1 MSTMRL
7 LRDHPVVPG
16 ERWVYSAGFNVGP
29 ALTDTR
35 RIDTELDDLRG
46 LAAAG
51 ARVALLSHQGSAK
64 DGTARHLDYLAGYL
78 GRCLGQEVRYLP
90 ACSSRQAQ
98 SWAAELRD
106 GEIALFGNVR
116 LEAGEERGDRELA
129 AALARLGDRVAV
141 GGFSKAHRRHASNV
155 GILAFLPGYA
165 ASSLLGETELLR
177 PWAAGGG
184 AAGGRTAGSVAVLG
198 GVKAEKTAVG
208 LESLTRAYDVVIPGG
223 AVLNTLLAVS
233 GHAIGDSELGTEA
246 ERCAA
251 VARTVL
257 GRRNRARI
265 HLPRTVLIVGPE
277 GATRTVDVEK
287 GVPDGWAIVD
297 FDLERWAVDAVREAD
312 RVLMAGTPGR
322 HAEGN
327 HRAAAAVLGARE
339 PGEPHTLLLGGDTV
353 AELPWTG
360 PRSTGG
366 GSALHYLADGTCAVI
381 EALEDNRK
389 NGVGDHAA

>member
-1 MSTMRL
+1 MRL

-29 ALTDTR
+29 ALTDTG

-78 GRCLGQEVRYLP
+78 GRRLGREVRYLP

-155 GILAFLPGYA
+155 GILDFLPGYA

-184 AAGGRTAGSVAVLG
+184 TAGSVAVLG
-198 GVKAEKTAVG
+198 GVKAEKTVVG

-223 AVLNTLLAVS
+223 VVLNTLLAVS

-257 GRRNRARI
+257 GRRHRARV
-265 HLPRTVLIVGPE
+265 HLPRTVLITGPE
-277 GATRTVDVEK
+277 GATRTVDVEE

-297 FDLERWAVDAVREAD
+297 FDLERWAVDAVREAG
-312 RVLMAGTPGR
+312 RVLVAGTPGR

-339 PGEPHTLLLGGDTV
+339 PGDPHTLLLGGDTV
-353 AELPWTG
+353 AELAWTG

-381 EALEDNRK
+381 EALENNRK

>member
-1 MSTMRL
+1 MRL
-7 LRDHPVVPG
+7 LRDHPVAPG

-29 ALTDTR
+29 ALADTG

-64 DGTARHLDYLAGYL
+64 DGTARHLDHLAEYL
-78 GRCLGQEVRYLP
+78 GRRLGRDVRYLP
-90 ACSSRQAQ
+90 ECSSRQARR
-98 SWAAELRD
+98 WAAELRD

-116 LEAGEERGDRELA
+116 LDAGEERGDRELA
-129 AALARLGDRVAV
+129 AALARLGERVAV

-155 GILAFLPGYA
+155 GILDFLPGYA
-165 ASSLLGETELLR
+165 ASSLLRETELLR

-184 AAGGRTAGSVAVLG
+184 TSGSVAVLG
-198 GVKAEKTAVG
+198 GVKPEKTVVG
-208 LESLTRAYDVVIPGG
+208 LESLTRTYDVVIPGG
-223 AVLNTLLAVS
+223 VVLNTLLAVS
-233 GHAIGDSELGTEA
+233 GYAIGASELGTDA
-246 ERCAA
+246 ERCAT

-257 GRRNRARI
+257 GGRRRARI
-265 HLPRTVLIVGPE
+265 HLPRTVLIAGPD
-277 GATRTVDVEK
+277 GATRTVGVEA

-297 FDLERWAVDAVREAD
+297 FDLEGWAVDAVREAG
-312 RVLMAGTPGR
+312 RVLVAGTPGR
-322 HAEGN
+322 HSEGN

-353 AELPWTG
+353 TELPWTG

-389 NGVGDHAA
+389 KGVGDHAA

>member
-1 MSTMRL
+1 MRL

-29 ALTDTR
+29 ALTDTG
-35 RIDTELDDLRG
+35 RIDTELEDLRG

-64 DGTARHLDYLAGYL
+64 DGTARHLDHLAGYL
-78 GRCLGQEVRYLP
+78 GRRLGREVRYLP
-90 ACSSRQAQ
+90 ECSSRQARR
-98 SWAAELRD
+98 WAAELRD

-129 AALARLGDRVAV
+129 AALAHLGDRVAV

-155 GILAFLPGYA
+155 GILDFLPGYA
-165 ASSLLGETELLR
+165 VSSLLRETELLR

-184 AAGGRTAGSVAVLG
+184 AAGSVAVLG
-198 GVKAEKTAVG
+198 GVKPEKTVVG
-208 LESLTRAYDVVIPGG
+208 LESLTRTYDVVIPGG
-223 AVLNTLLAVS
+223 VVLNTLLAVS
-233 GHAIGDSELGTEA
+233 GYAIGASELGTDA
-246 ERCAA
+246 ERCAT

-257 GRRNRARI
+257 GGRRRARI
-265 HLPRTVLIVGPE
+265 HLPRTVLIAGPD
-277 GATRTVDVEK
+277 GATRTVAVEA

-297 FDLERWAVDAVREAD
+297 FDLERWAVDAVREAG
-312 RVLMAGTPGR
+312 RVLVAGTPGR

-327 HRAAAAVLGARE
+327 HRAAAAVLGARA

-353 AELPWTG
+353 TELPWTG

-366 GSALHYLADGTCAVI
+366 GSALHYLADGTCAVF

-389 NGVGDHAA
+389 KGVGDHAA

>member
-1 MSTMRL
+1 MRL

-29 ALTDTR
+29 ALTDTG

-78 GRCLGQEVRYLP
+78 GRRLGREVRYLP
-90 ACSSRQAQ
+90 ECSSRQAQ
-98 SWAAELRD
+98 IWAAELRD

-116 LEAGEERGDRELA
+116 LEAGEECGDRELA

-155 GILAFLPGYA
+155 GILDFLPGYA

-184 AAGGRTAGSVAVLG
+184 AAGSVAVLG
-198 GVKAEKTAVG
+198 GVKVEKTVVG

-223 AVLNTLLAVS
+223 VVLNTLLAVS
-233 GHAIGDSELGTEA
+233 GYAIGSSELGTEA

-257 GRRNRARI
+257 GRRHRARI
-265 HLPRTVLIVGPE
+265 HLPRTVLITGPE
-277 GATRTVDVEK
+277 GATRTIGVEE

-297 FDLERWAVDAVREAD
+297 FDLERWAVDAVREAG
-312 RVLMAGTPGR
+312 RVLVAGTPGR

-389 NGVGDHAA
+389 KGVGDHAA

>member
-1 MSTMRL
+1 MRL

-29 ALTDTR
+29 ALTDTG

-78 GRCLGQEVRYLP
+78 GRRLGREVRYLP
-90 ACSSRQAQ
+90 ECSSRQAQ
-98 SWAAELRD
+98 IWAAELRD

-155 GILAFLPGYA
+155 GILDFLPGYA

-184 AAGGRTAGSVAVLG
+184 AAGSVAVLG
-198 GVKAEKTAVG
+198 GVKAEKTVVG

-223 AVLNTLLAVS
+223 VVLNTLLAVS
-233 GHAIGDSELGTEA
+233 GYAIGGSELGTEA

-257 GRRNRARI
+257 GRRHRARI
-265 HLPRTVLIVGPE
+265 HLPRTVLITGPE
-277 GATRTVDVEK
+277 GATRTVGVEE
-287 GVPDGWAIVD
+287 GVPEGWAIVD
-297 FDLERWAVDAVREAD
+297 FDLERWAVDAVREAG
-312 RVLMAGTPGR
+312 RVLVAGTPGR

-339 PGEPHTLLLGGDTV
+339 PGEAHTLLLGGDTV

-389 NGVGDHAA
+389 KGVGDYAA

>member
-1 MSTMRL
+1 MRL

-29 ALTDTR
+29 ALTDTG

-78 GRCLGQEVRYLP
+78 GRRLGREVRYLP
-90 ACSSRQAQ
+90 ECSSRQAQ
-98 SWAAELRD
+98 IWAAELRD

-155 GILAFLPGYA
+155 GILDFLPGYA

-184 AAGGRTAGSVAVLG
+184 AAGSVAVLG
-198 GVKAEKTAVG
+198 GVKAEKTVVG

-223 AVLNTLLAVS
+223 VVLNTLLAVS
-233 GHAIGDSELGTEA
+233 GYAIGGSELGTEA

-257 GRRNRARI
+257 GRRHRARI
-265 HLPRTVLIVGPE
+265 HLPRTVLITGPE
-277 GATRTVDVEK
+277 GATRTVGVEE
-287 GVPDGWAIVD
+287 GVPEGWAIVD
-297 FDLERWAVDAVREAD
+297 FDLERWAVDAVREAG
-312 RVLMAGTPGR
+312 RVLVAGTPGR

-327 HRAAAAVLGARE
+327 QRAAAAVLGARE
-339 PGEPHTLLLGGDTV
+339 PGEAHTLLLGGDTV

-389 NGVGDHAA
+389 KGVGDYAA

>member
-29 ALTDTR
+29 ALTDTG

-78 GRCLGQEVRYLP
+78 GRRLGREVRYLP
-90 ACSSRQAQ
+90 ECSSRQAQ
-98 SWAAELRD
+98 IWAAELRD

-116 LEAGEERGDRELA
+116 LEAGEECGDRELA

-155 GILAFLPGYA
+155 GILDFLPGYA

-184 AAGGRTAGSVAVLG
+184 AAGSVAVLG
-198 GVKAEKTAVG
+198 GVKVEKTVVG

-223 AVLNTLLAVS
+223 VVLNTLLAVS
-233 GHAIGDSELGTEA
+233 GYAIGGSELGTEA

-257 GRRNRARI
+257 GRRHRARI
-265 HLPRTVLIVGPE
+265 HLPRTVLITGPE
-277 GATRTVDVEK
+277 GATRTIGVEE

-297 FDLERWAVDAVREAD
+297 FDLERWAVDAVREAG
-312 RVLMAGTPGR
+312 RVLVAGTPGR

-389 NGVGDHAA
+389 KGVGDHAA

>member
-1 MSTMRL
+1 MRL

-29 ALTDTR
+29 ALTDTG

-78 GRCLGQEVRYLP
+78 GRRLGREVRYLP
-90 ACSSRQAQ
+90 ECSSRQAQ
-98 SWAAELRD
+98 IWAAELRD

-116 LEAGEERGDRELA
+116 LEAGEECGDRELA

-155 GILAFLPGYA
+155 GILDFLPGYA

-184 AAGGRTAGSVAVLG
+184 AAGSVAVLG
-198 GVKAEKTAVG
+198 GVKVEKTVVG

-223 AVLNTLLAVS
+223 VVLNTLLAVS
-233 GHAIGDSELGTEA
+233 GYAIGGSELGTEA

-257 GRRNRARI
+257 GRRHRARI
-265 HLPRTVLIVGPE
+265 HLPRTVLITGPE
-277 GATRTVDVEK
+277 GATRTIGVEE

-297 FDLERWAVDAVREAD
+297 FDLERWAVDAVREAG
-312 RVLMAGTPGR
+312 RVLVAGTPGR

-389 NGVGDHAA
+389 KGVGDHAA

>member
-1 MSTMRL
+1 MNTMRL
-7 LRDHPVVPG
+7 LREHPTAPG

-29 ALTDTR
+29 ALADTG
-35 RIDTELDDLRG
+35 RIDTEVDDLRE

-78 GRCLGQEVRYLP
+78 GRSLGREVRYLP
-90 ACSSRQAQ
+90 ECSSPQAHR
-98 SWAAELRD
+98 WAAELRD

-116 LEAGEERGDRELA
+116 LHAGEERGERELA

-155 GILAFLPGYA
+155 GILDFLPGYA
-165 ASSLLGETELLR
+165 ASSLLRETELLR
-177 PWAAGGG
+177 PWAADGE
-184 AAGGRTAGSVAVLG
+184 TAGSVAVLG
-198 GVKAEKTAVG
+198 GVKAEKTVVG
-208 LESLTRAYDVVIPGG
+208 LESLTRGYDVVIPGG
-223 AVLNTLLAVS
+223 VVLNTILAVS
-233 GHAIGDSELGTEA
+233 GYPVGASELGTRP

-265 HLPRTVLIVGPE
+265 HLPRTVLIAGPD
-277 GATRTVDVEK
+277 GATRTIRVEA

-297 FDLERWAVDAVREAD
+297 FDLAPWAVDAVREAG
-312 RVLMAGTPGR
+312 RVLVAGTPGR

-327 HRAAAAVLGARE
+327 HRAAAAVLGARG
-339 PGEPHTLLLGGDTV
+339 PGDPRTLLLGGDTV

-381 EALEDNRK
+381 EALKDNGRQ
-389 NGVGDHAA
+389 GVGDHAA

>member
-1 MSTMRL
+1 MRL

-29 ALTDTR
+29 ALTDTG

-78 GRCLGQEVRYLP
+78 GRRLGREVRYLP
-90 ACSSRQAQ
+90 ECSSRQAQ
-98 SWAAELRD
+98 IWAAELRD

-116 LEAGEERGDRELA
+116 LEAGEECGDRELA

-155 GILAFLPGYA
+155 GILDFLPGYA

-184 AAGGRTAGSVAVLG
+184 AAGSVAVLG
-198 GVKAEKTAVG
+198 GVKVEKTVVG

-223 AVLNTLLAVS
+223 VVLNTLLAVS
-233 GHAIGDSELGTEA
+233 GYAIGGSELGTEA

-257 GRRNRARI
+257 GRRHRARI
-265 HLPRTVLIVGPE
+265 HLPRTVLITGPE
-277 GATRTVDVEK
+277 GTTRTIGVEE

-297 FDLERWAVDAVREAD
+297 FDLERWAVDAVREAG
-312 RVLMAGTPGR
+312 RVLVAGTPGR

-381 EALEDNRK
+381 EALENNRK
-389 NGVGDHAA
+389 KGVGDHAA

>member
-1 MSTMRL
+1 MRL

-29 ALTDTR
+29 ALTDTG

-46 LAAAG
+46 LAVAG

-265 HLPRTVLIVGPE
+265 HLPRTVLIAGPE